1 MFDYNARH
9 IIEALRSGVPSREV
23 GEYFSE
29 SRPGMRS
36 RIEGRL
42 NAAREGNKSGGMI
55 FTGRYGEGKTHML
68 HTAFNLA
75 LENHMVVSRVSLGKE
90 TPIDKPWELYRR
102 LREKPRGEWAPARVP
117 CCPGTRLVPPQTM
130 RLRPALQTSGLMVTV
145 RKWCGC
151 SSRQSKAL
159 RRKCE

>member
-1 MFDYNARH
+1 MCFREEQAR
-9 IIEALRSGVPSREV
+9 
-23 GEYFSE
+23 
-29 SRPGMRS
+29 
-36 RIEGRL
+36 
-42 NAAREGNKSGGMI
+42 
-55 FTGRYGEGKTHML
+55 
-68 HTAFNLA
+68 
-75 LENHMVVSRVSLGKE
+75 
-90 TPIDKPWELYRR
+90 ELYRR

-130 RLRPALQTSGLMVTV
+130 RLRSALQTSGLMVTV